1 MEKVFLD
8 AMREELLRQRQG
20 ILNHLDSEAEGV
32 RELLED
38 EDPKDA
44 IDLAAEDVNKQ
55 NLEALSVVESRRL
68 QLIENAL
75 ARLQNGHYG
84 VCMECSQKIPRARLE
99 AIPYALF
106 CVSCQSKRDRA
117 NR

>member
-1 MEKVFLD
+1 MEQVFLD
-8 AMREELLRQRQG
+8 AMKAELLRQRQE
-20 ILNHLDSEAEGV
+20 IIAHLASETQGV

-44 IDLAAEDVNKQ
+44 IDLASEDVNKQ

-68 QLIENAL
+68 QLIDNAL

-106 CVSCQSKRDRA
+106 CVGCQSKKDRA
-117 NR
+117 AR